1 MPNLLVISL
10 LWTGK
15 HMKYLPGVSVDD
27 FNKSP
32 VSFHLIPPRSCK
44 WPSRIPMC
52 APLIQDPNR
61 ALHQRE
67 PFEINE
73 GDYKLIILTARFPW
87 PIFFRDFCSS

>member
-1 MPNLLVISL
+1 
-10 LWTGK
+10 
-15 HMKYLPGVSVDD
+15 MKYLPGVSVDD

-44 WPSRIPMC
+44 RPSRIPMC

-61 ALHQRE
+61 ALHHRE

-73 GDYKLIILTARFPW
+73 GDYELIILTARFP
-87 PIFFRDFCSS
+87 